1 MEEVLRILSQA
12 GRLKE
17 LARAGWVRE
26 GVPRPES
33 VAGHSFRT
41 ALLALA
47 LGPELEAD
55 TGKLVRMLLVHD
67 LAESD
72 PAVGDIT
79 PRDGVP
85 PEEKHRRERAA
96 MERLCAPLPNGA
108 EMLGL
113 WQEYEEGRSP
123 EARLAKQL
131 DVLEMALQ
139 AAEYEREHGLDLAL
153 FRDHARARLTHPL
166 LVRLLELLEAPS

>member
-1 MEEVLRILSQA
+1 MEEVLRALSQT

-33 VAGHSFRT
+33 VAGHSFRA

-47 LGPELEAD
+47 LVPELGAD
-55 TGKLVRMLLVHD
+55 TNKLVRMLLVHD

-79 PRDGVP
+79 PYDGIP

-96 MERLCAPLPNGA
+96 MERLCAALPNGA
-108 EMLGL
+108 EMLAL
-113 WQEYEEGRSP
+113 WGEYEEGRTP

-131 DVLEMALQ
+131 DALEMALQ
-139 AAEYEREHGLDLAL
+139 AAEYEREYGLDLAR
-153 FRDHARARLTHPL
+153 FRDHARARLTHPR
-166 LVRLLELLEAPS
+166 LVRLLEILETP